1 MPPSLHCTLQSL
13 FSKIM
18 HIIDMWLWS
27 QIKKSCNDKF
37 FRTITHGHMADLIDG
52 WELVS
57 VNTWVS
63 YLCHEQSQCGA
74 TTSKT
79 FSRPVCLYHGHDT
92 DNLSNSHLVQ
102 RDLHCLRAPSLA
114 PAWESGRGLSETT
127 QKKCHHSE
135 NEVPAEEGLSPF
147 SVSLCISTGVQ
158 LVADKTVGVIP
169 GWAQLQLQLSSPCW
183 PWVTR
188 GFDDRLDLL
197 CRSGLSRWGQ
207 QWMTMAGNIKPIEAG
222 RQPYGVMGQTGQ
234 LSDEC
239 SCEHVDLLLCPFN
252 SACHVSW
259 CFLCLRIK
267 TSLTFSTLEERSKH
281 GQQMYHAT
289 NSDCTAMIM
298 TSIPTC
304 TVL

>member
-1 MPPSLHCTLQSL
+1 MSNPSVVPPLLKLLVDL
-13 FSKIM
+13 FVFIM
-18 HIIDMWLWS
+18 DTRL
-27 QIKKSCNDKF
+27 
-37 FRTITHGHMADLIDG
+37 TIFPTPIWYRGTSIVS
-52 WELVS
+52 EL
-57 VNTWVS
+57 
-63 YLCHEQSQCGA
+63 
-74 TTSKT
+74 
-79 FSRPVCLYHGHDT
+79 P
-92 DNLSNSHLVQ
+92 
-102 RDLHCLRAPSLA
+102 
-114 PAWESGRGLSETT
+114 
-127 QKKCHHSE
+127 
-135 NEVPAEEGLSPF
+135 LSPQHGNQGGVCQRQHKRNVTTLKMKCQPRKV
-147 SVSLCISTGVQ
+147 SLLSLSLCISTGVQ

-267 TSLTFSTLEERSKH
+267 TSLTFSTLEKSSKH
-281 GQQMYHAT
+281 RQQMYYAT
-289 NSDCTAMIM
+289 NSDCTAMTM